1 MMTSTSYQPSGIVD
15 DDDLIREPACGGIV
29 QDYAQAMFWYRRS
42 AEQRDAAAENNIG
55 HMFEADLGATT
66 HAASHYLAPKGG

>member
-1 MMTSTSYQPSGIVD
+1 
-15 DDDLIREPACGGIV
+15 
-29 QDYAQAMFWYRRS
+29 MFWYRRS
-42 AEQRDAAAENNIG
+42 AEQRDAAAQNNIG